1 MRSTIWV
8 TNNEAIIA
16 GLGWEGSSRLL
27 PFAFSLLPNVN
38 IYNIRLIRTNMP
50 AITASLSEI
59 GYEGYV
65 SIPKGMRSKVIDKM
79 LRDYALKKTMIYRE
93 QVGQMS
99 VQQVLDQREQDLT
112 SLKTLQQE
120 NKLLREAARQ

>member
-1 MRSTIWV
+1 
-8 TNNEAIIA
+8 
-16 GLGWEGSSRLL
+16 
-27 PFAFSLLPNVN
+27 
-38 IYNIRLIRTNMP
+38 MP

-93 QVGQMS
+93 QVGQIS
-99 VQQVLDQREQDLT
+99 VQEVLDTHDHLILSLETARKEIRE
-112 SLKTLQQE
+112 LK
-120 NKLLREAARQ
+120 EAKQ

>member
-1 MRSTIWV
+1 MR
-8 TNNEAIIA
+8 
-16 GLGWEGSSRLL
+16 L
-27 PFAFSLLPNVN
+27 SLLGLVGKVVVDCYLLHFHYSP
-38 IYNIRLIRTNMP
+38 ILTFITLGCFGLNMP

-99 VQQVLDQREQDLT
+99 VQQVLDQREQDLI
-112 SLKTLQQE
+112 SMKTLQEE